1 MGMTKIPASYHL
13 RCMLKSTDI
22 DKTMTHHIAFWN
34 QMFMIGL
41 LNTIAYQKAIMHYV
55 DKFVERETC

>member
-1 MGMTKIPASYHL
+1 
-13 RCMLKSTDI
+13 MLKSTDI

-41 LNTIAYQKAIMHYV
+41 LNAVAYQKAIMQYV
-55 DKFVERETC
+55 DKFVK